1 MTIIYFILILGI
13 TIFIHELGHF
23 ICAKKSGIY
32 VYEFS
37 LGMGPLLK
45 KWKRKNDETE
55 YSIRLFPIGGYVSMA
70 GETVDDD
77 KNVTN
82 DRKLQNK
89 SWIQRFATIIAG
101 IVMNFILAIVI
112 FFIVALISGAPGSTP
127 IVNSVEENTPAYLAG
142 LKTGD
147 EIIKLNGDNIDSD
160 MLMLKLMVNNDK
172 SIRLTIKHEDGTYG
186 NIVMSPEKIVDGES
200 ISYKFGFSMTNDV
213 NEGLIESIGYAFRK
227 FKSLIV
233 QMTYTIGYLFTGDI
247 SLDNLSGPVG
257 IYSVVGETAK
267 NGIINVIYLLGYISL
282 NVGFM
287 NLLPIP
293 AFDGG
298 RLFFLIIEKIKGSPV
313 SAKFEN
319 FVHTIGLLLLFGL
332 MILIT
337 YNDIVKIF
345 FGG

>member
-1 MTIIYFILILGI
+1 MTIIYFIFILGI

-23 ICAKKSGIY
+23 ICAKKAGIY

-55 YSIRLFPIGGYVSMA
+55 YSIRLLPIGGYVSMA

-77 KNVTN
+77 NNVPD

-89 SWIQRFATIIAG
+89 TWLQRFSTIIAG
-101 IVMNFILAIVI
+101 IVMNFILAIII
-112 FFIVALISGAPGSTP
+112 FFIVALVSGAPEDNAIISM
-127 IVNSVEENTPAYLAG
+127 VEENSPAYVAG
-142 LKTGD
+142 LKSGD
-147 EIIKLNGDNIDSD
+147 EIIKLNGKDVDAD
-160 MLMLKLMVNNDK
+160 MLLLKLMVNKEK
-172 SIRLTIKHEDGTYG
+172 SIRLTVKRDDGSYE
-186 NIVMSPEKIVDGES
+186 NIVMTPEQIVDGDNT
-200 ISYKFGFSMTNDV
+200 SYKFGFGMTTDIK
-213 NEGLIESIGYAFRK
+213 EGIIPSISYAFRK
-227 FKSLIV
+227 FKSLMV
-233 QMTYTIGYLFTGDI
+233 QMTYTIGYLFTGKI

-267 NGIINVIYLLGYISL
+267 AGFINVIYLLGYISL

-298 RLFFLIIEKIKGSPV
+298 RLFFLIIEKIKRSPV
-313 SAKFEN
+313 SPKFEN
-319 FVHTIGLLLLFGL
+319 CVHTIGMLLLIGL

-337 YNDIVKIF
+337 YNDLIKIF

>member
-1 MTIIYFILILGI
+1 MTIIYFILILGV

-23 ICAKKSGIY
+23 ICAKKAGIY

-55 YSIRLFPIGGYVSMA
+55 YSIRLLPLGGYVSMA
-70 GETVDDD
+70 GETIDDD
-77 KNVTN
+77 ENVPASK
-82 DRKLQNK
+82 KLQNK
-89 SWIQRFATIIAG
+89 TWVQRFATIIAG

-112 FFIVALISGAPGSTP
+112 FFIVALIAGAPGSKAV
-127 IVNSVEENTPAYLAG
+127 ISSVEENSPAYNAG
-142 LKTGD
+142 LKEGD
-147 EIIKLNGDNIDSD
+147 EIIKLNGDKVDSD
-160 MLMLKLMVNNDK
+160 ILMLKLMVNNEK
-172 SIRLTIKHEDGTYG
+172 SIRLTVKHKDGSSENLIMTPEE
-186 NIVMSPEKIVDGES
+186 IVNGDE
-200 ISYKFGFSMTNDV
+200 ISYKFGFGMTNEV
-213 NEGLIESIGYAFRK
+213 KKGLFESIKYSFRK
-227 FKSLIV
+227 FKSLII
-233 QMTYTIGYLFTGDI
+233 QMTYTIGYLFTGKI

-267 NGIINVIYLLGYISL
+267 AGFINVIYLLGYISL

-319 FVHTIGLLLLFGL
+319 FVHTMGMILLIGL

-337 YNDIVKIF
+337 YNDLIKIF